1 MGRKLDRAG
10 DLLWISAQ
18 REPEVQP
25 DRMGDDL
32 WWEAMA
38 LVADRLAHVSQST
51 RLAVM
56 PELT

>member
-1 MGRKLDRAG
+1 
-10 DLLWISAQ
+10 
-18 REPEVQP
+18 
-25 DRMGDDL
+25 MGDDL